1 MNKLSTNRIRTGL
14 TQSTA
19 SLLLVIAAGLALSST
34 TAQPQLDPKK
44 EVPTEWPE
52 SAPYDAAINAFDAA
66 LTRAGW
72 DLEFRQRLIKS
83 PTSAKEAVAEVGNIT
98 IPASK
103 VIVFY
108 EPQPAKP
115 EGKSASAESNNYV
128 LVQLSSA
135 SKSNENVH
143 VFCLPPFKKND
154 KTRKL
159 KYEDYFMCCYDVW
172 KRQNTRR

>member
-1 MNKLSTNRIRTGL
+1 MNERSINRIRTGL
-14 TQSTA
+14 THTTA
-19 SLLLVIAAGLALSST
+19 SLLLLFAAGLALSSL
-34 TAQPQLDPKK
+34 TAQSPPDTKK
-44 EVPTEWPE
+44 EVPAEWPE

-83 PTSAKEAVAEVGNIT
+83 PASAKEAVAEVGNIT

-115 EGKSASAESNNYV
+115 EGKNASAASNNYV

-143 VFCLPPFKKND
+143 VFCLPPFKKSD
-154 KTRKL
+154 KAKKY
-159 KYEDYFMCCYDVW
+159 KYEDYFMCCYDFW
-172 KRQNTRR
+172 KRQNKRQ

>member
-1 MNKLSTNRIRTGL
+1 MNELSINKIRTRL
-14 TQSTA
+14 TQSTVT
-19 SLLLVIAAGLALSST
+19 LLLIIAAALAVSSL
-34 TAQPQLDPKK
+34 TAQPPVNTKK
-44 EVPTEWPE
+44 EVPAEWPE
-52 SAPYDAAINAFDAA
+52 RAPYDAAINAFDAA

-72 DLEFRQRLIKS
+72 DSEFRQWLIKS

-108 EPQPAKP
+108 EAQPAKP
-115 EGKSASAESNNYV
+115 DTTKSASAQESNYTF
-128 LVQLSSA
+128 VQLLTG

-154 KTRKL
+154 KTKKY

-172 KRQNTRR
+172 KRQNTR